1 MKRCGCLTMIE
12 QFGCSECSGC
22 RDKSNYMGRHWL
34 EEACV
39 LTIPTEQDTGIP
51 DIAANLDD
59 SRPRKHSDSDGSVS
73 SKYRESPVDV

>member
-1 MKRCGCLTMIE
+1 
-12 QFGCSECSGC
+12 
-22 RDKSNYMGRHWL
+22 MGRHWL